1 MKGSGQ
7 NYDRELDCSFINM
20 YQVKRSWKVFINW
33 VTHKVRLIDRNRTD
47 GLKDK
52 RHTWQTLYSH
62 GLYMGWG
69 GGDKIIWRFFKHN
82 TVILLTFLGS
92 IVVSSI
98 LLGSFLLSITGD
110 LKINKKTGMLNVYHN
125 ITDSCKALM

>member
-1 MKGSGQ
+1 
-7 NYDRELDCSFINM
+7 
-20 YQVKRSWKVFINW
+20 
-33 VTHKVRLIDRNRTD
+33 
-47 GLKDK
+47 
-52 RHTWQTLYSH
+52 
-62 GLYMGWG
+62 MGWG

-125 ITDSCKALM
+125 FTDSCKALM